1 MITKFIIKYNLQISP
16 VKDWKKI
23 KTAQNY
29 VKYTVTLKI
38 VKSITN
44 FEQNCIFTFSIHIL
58 LCVEWNNEL
67 RVTISSNKPLQ
78 SFYDTSFLLLTLAK
92 Q

>member
-1 MITKFIIKYNLQISP
+1 MITKFIIQYNLQISP

-44 FEQNCIFTFSIHIL
+44 FEQNIVFLHFQFTFC
-58 LCVEWNNEL
+58 LCVEWNKEL
-67 RVTISSNKPLQ
+67 SQSNNLLQ
-78 SFYDTSFLLLTLAK
+78 
-92 Q
+92 

>member
-1 MITKFIIKYNLQISP
+1 MITKFIIQYNLQISP

-38 VKSITN
+38 VKFITN

-58 LCVEWNNEL
+58 FV
-67 RVTISSNKPLQ
+67 R
-78 SFYDTSFLLLTLAK
+78 
-92 Q
+92 